1 MKPSPFA
8 QLQENL
14 GGDWNETKTVVGLFF
29 ESAQEQLQ
37 QLHTAQQNADAA
49 RLAYA
54 AHQLAGAAGTC
65 GLEKLSTTLR
75 DLEQLATTT
84 ADPAAWSQT
93 LAMADNEINRMR
105 QAWDETLHT
114 QDT

>member
-1 MKPSPFA
+1 MPSPFA

-14 GGDWNETKTVVGLFF
+14 GGDWDETKTVVGLFF

-37 QLHTAQQNADAA
+37 HLRAAQQHADAA

-65 GLEKLSTTLR
+65 GLDQLSTTLR

-84 ADPAAWSQT
+84 TDSSAWSET
-93 LAMADNEINRMR
+93 LEAADREINRIR
-105 QAWDETLHT
+105 QAWNETLHV